1 VLKLYGFAVSNYFNM
16 VRMALDAKGLD
27 YETVVSM
34 PSQEDDWLQKSPLGK
49 VPVLETDDG
58 CLSETLVI
66 LDYLEDAYPEN
77 PLFPADPFAK
87 AQVRQMLQV
96 LKLYIE
102 LPARRLFPGVFFGGK
117 NPELTIEE
125 VRPVLEKGARAVKQL
140 GAFKPYLMGEQV
152 TAADFVAMYSL
163 DLAAGVAA
171 KTYQWDLLADIPGA
185 AELLERL
192 GSGECAQRIAAEKN
206 AQMAAFL
213 SKVRG
218 G

>member
-1 VLKLYGFAVSNYFNM
+1 MLKLYGFAVSNYFNM
-16 VRMALDAKGLD
+16 IRMALDAKGLD
-27 YETVVSM
+27 YETVVCM
-34 PSQEDDWLQKSPLGK
+34 PSQSDDWLQKSPLGK
-49 VPVLETDDG
+49 VPVLETEAG

-66 LDYLEDAYPEN
+66 LDYLEDAFPDK
-77 PLFPADPFAK
+77 PLFPTDPFAK

-102 LPARRLFPGVFFGGK
+102 LPSRRLHPGVFFGGE
-117 NPELTIEE
+117 NPALTIEE
-125 VRPVLEKGARAVKQL
+125 VRPVLEKGVRAVRQL
-140 GAFKPYLMGEQV
+140 GVFQPYLMGNQV

-171 KTYQWDLLADIPGA
+171 KTYQWDLIADIPGM
-185 AELLERL
+185 AELLGQL
-192 GSGECAQRIAAEKN
+192 NSNECAQRIAAEKK

>member
-1 VLKLYGFAVSNYFNM
+1 MLKLYGFAVSNYFNM

-27 YETVVSM
+27 YDTVVSM

-49 VPVLETDDG
+49 VPVLETEAG

-66 LDYLEDAYPEN
+66 LDYLEDAYPDK

-102 LPARRLFPGVFFGGK
+102 LPSRRLHPGVFFGGK
-117 NPELTIEE
+117 NPALTIEE
-125 VRPVLEKGARAVKQL
+125 VRPVLEKGVRAVRQL
-140 GAFKPYLMGEQV
+140 GVFQPYLMGNQV
-152 TAADFVAMYSL
+152 TAADFMAMYSF

-171 KTYQWDLLADIPGA
+171 QTYQWDLIADIPA
-185 AELLERL
+185 MAELLEQL
-192 GSGECAQRIAAEKN
+192 SSTECAHRIAAEKK
-206 AQMAAFL
+206 APMAAFL